1 MKSIELTDQ
10 QYETLV
16 KLSFVGEW
24 ILNAQHSSPE
34 FEEEQQFVNYLYS
47 QCKKFNLDTHF
58 KKHGENWEMNEG
70 IVHGIL
76 PVIEEFSYND
86 FWEILVSKL
95 SNRDII
101 EKTKSMEQYRID
113 EEYEMM
119 LEKSAIMYANQFKQN
134 GIVNLR
140 LRNVRNN

>member
-1 MKSIELTDQ
+1 MKSIELTDK

-16 KLSFVGEW
+16 KLSFIGEW
-24 ILNAQHSSPE
+24 ILNAQHSSLE
-34 FEEEQQFVNYLYS
+34 FREEHEFVNYLYS
-47 QCKKFNLDTHF
+47 QCKKFNLDNHF
-58 KKHGENWEMNEG
+58 KKRGEDWEMNAN

-86 FWEILVSKL
+86 FWEILVAKL
-95 SNRDII
+95 SNRDIL
-101 EKTKSMEQYRID
+101 EKTKSIEPNEIE

-119 LEKSAIMYANQFKQN
+119 VEKSATMYANEFKQN
-134 GIVNLR
+134 GIGNLR